1 VVISQKREETR
12 MVICPIA
19 RAVHCTGCIFFK
31 FCPAKTTLGDYGK
44 ENVDETSKKANKKDP
59 QGPES
64 EDTAGGSRPQ

>member
-1 VVISQKREETR
+1 

-44 ENVDETSKKANKKDP
+44 ENVDQTSKEPEKKAG
-59 QGPES
+59 QGAEPETD
-64 EDTAGGSRPQ
+64 EKAGGSGPR